1 MIRFEYRWYIKHN
14 KRCKSIDNKSN
25 FNKEWTTNVAS
36 ACIKLKVSKYE
47 SNISQFQSWIE
58 TTQNTDYRI
67 KNITTSL

>member
-1 MIRFEYRWYIKHN
+1 MIRGEYRWYIKHN
-14 KRCKSIDNKSN
+14 KRNKSIDDKSN
-25 FNKEWTTNVAS
+25 FNKEWTANEAS
-36 ACIKLKVSKYE
+36 TCIKLKVSKYE